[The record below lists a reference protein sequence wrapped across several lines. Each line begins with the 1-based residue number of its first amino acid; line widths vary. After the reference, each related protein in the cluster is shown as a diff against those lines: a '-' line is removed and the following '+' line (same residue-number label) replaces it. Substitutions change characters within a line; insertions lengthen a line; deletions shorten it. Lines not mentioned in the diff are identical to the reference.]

1 MSPSL
6 RCLWAD
12 VSAAFDDR
20 VLYSWTGILR
30 PQHETDITIGDR
42 TPSLFVADL
51 ITNYSALFPALVEK
65 KKQEAERV
73 MPTRK
78 RTALVDQRISRSQL
92 NGGSD
97 PQQLLEQQHAL
108 AHPAKGD
115 TPPSST
121 ARSSVLGLGAA
132 VAEEPEEHFETPA
145 EEIAGMNLP
154 MEDRLDKGKQ
164 VERDSI
170 PSRTATPPTFREPH
184 SSPPPTFKEPPSSPP
199 PAGSPPPTFR
209 EPASSPPPSFRE
221 PAASPPRGASPPP
234 RFQEPSKSGSAT
246 PVVDDVNSPTASIL
260 DSMLEQN
267 PDEQPIGGAG
277 GGLKR
282 NTSAEV
288 SRLRGPR
295 GARGPRPAPGRAVS
309 GIGAPAAAAASTDPA
324 PEAPPAQPQEPE
336 RGGGV
341 GVAGDYAPR
350 KGKGATSAGAV
361 SAK

>member
-1 MSPSL
+1 MLPSWPC
-6 RCLWAD
+6 RSVD
-12 VSAAFDDR
+12 VSCIGGR
-20 VLYSWTGILR
+20 EHLLTLGILR

-51 ITNYSALFPALVEK
+51 INNYSALFPALVEK

-108 AHPAKGD
+108 AHPGKGD
-115 TPPSST
+115 TPPSS
-121 ARSSVLGLGAA
+121 ASRSSVLSLGAP

-154 MEDRLDKGKQ
+154 KEDTMAMGKQ
-164 VERDSI
+164 VDRNSI
-170 PSRTATPPTFREPH
+170 PSRTATPPSFREAA
-184 SSPPPTFKEPPSSPP
+184 SSPPPTFKEPPASPP
-199 PAGSPPPTFR
+199 RAQSPPPTFR

-221 PAASPPRGASPPP
+221 PAASPPRISSPPA
-234 RFQEPSKSGSAT
+234 RFQEPSRSGAAT
-246 PVVDDVNSPTASIL
+246 PVLDDVNSPTASIL
-260 DSMLEQN
+260 DSMMEHN
-267 PDEQPIGGAG
+267 PDEQPVGGGG

-295 GARGPRPAPGRAVS
+295 GARGPRPAPGRVVS
-309 GIGAPAAAAASTDPA
+309 GMGSPAVAAPVEPT
-324 PEAPPAQPQEPE
+324 PETSPTTNQPQENE

-361 SAK
+361 S